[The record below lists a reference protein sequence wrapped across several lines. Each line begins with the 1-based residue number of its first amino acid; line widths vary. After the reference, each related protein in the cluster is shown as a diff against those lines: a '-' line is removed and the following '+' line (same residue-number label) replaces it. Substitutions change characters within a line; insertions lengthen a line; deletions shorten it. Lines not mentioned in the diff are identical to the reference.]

1 MIDAIKTFSMM
12 VLIGAAVRLFSDW
25 IDSHYIMRFLDS
37 NLINLQIALLAIN
50 TTTAGVVLSR
60 MRELIDKTGA
70 NFNLTISAFKKSTYE
85 QIFLIFSSITLLTLI
100 NSTTFTASAPHSKIA
115 LECLLIS
122 VFLTSLYN
130 LYDNAK
136 SIFIIIGYRG

>member
-1 MIDAIKTFSMM
+1 MIDTIKTFSMM
-12 VLIGAAVRLFSDW
+12 ILMGAAVRLVSDW

-70 NFNLTISAFKKSTYE
+70 NFNLTISAFRKSTCE

-100 NSTTFTASAPHSKIA
+100 NSTIFTANVPHSKTA